1 MKNSSTTYI
10 FYLVLLCTMLSGC
23 ASLYASYFM
32 DDPLTAEE
40 HNNLGVIYER
50 EGKYDLALKEYKLAL
65 SADGELVTPL
75 VNIGNVYMKQGN
87 HKEAEKYYKKA
98 LKKDKHNLGAANNL
112 ASLYIETGENYS
124 EGLNYLL
131 TAAAESQNPVPA
143 YALDT
148 LGVLYMR
155 TGDRDKARKYL
166 FDACKN
172 TAGDEGLN
180 KEINANLAEL
190 GENEGCN

>member
-1 MKNSSTTYI
+1 
-10 FYLVLLCTMLSGC
+10 MLSGC

-87 HKEAEKYYKKA
+87 YKEAEKYYKKA

-172 TAGDEGLN
+172 AAGDEGLN